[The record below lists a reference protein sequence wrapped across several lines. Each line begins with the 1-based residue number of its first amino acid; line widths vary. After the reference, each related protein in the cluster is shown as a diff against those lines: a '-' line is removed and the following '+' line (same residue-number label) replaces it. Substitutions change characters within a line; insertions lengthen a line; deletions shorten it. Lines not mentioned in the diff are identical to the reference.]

1 MAYQQ
6 NYQRQGGYY
15 QQNQEQRQ
23 RRPSFWHQIHREMM
37 DALLQMD
44 RLDDKTR
51 AYIESLTAERQPTN
65 NMKSVLCKIFAEK
78 MHRPNK
84 PYTIEPWQ
92 PRQDASGYQP
102 QKQPYQKIYGPGDQ
116 NQQYQRG
123 RGVGQ
128 PQQYRQQQAPFP
140 SCYPPSDQM
149 DDPDERLQA
158 AGPAEAPPAEDT
170 PGEAA
175 PMSNDDGW
183 MND

>member
-37 DALLQMD
+37 DVLLQMD

-102 QKQPYQKIYGPGDQ
+102 QPRQQYRPRQGQ
-116 NQQYQRG
+116 SQQYQQRQAPPPPEPDG
-123 RGVGQ
+123 PPPGYDQPPGIDDGGPDTQ
-128 PQQYRQQQAPFP
+128 PQ
-140 SCYPPSDQM
+140 
-149 DDPDERLQA
+149 
-158 AGPAEAPPAEDT
+158 T
-170 PGEAA
+170 